1 MMHDEVV
8 DLQLLEVI
16 AKEIGSK
23 IEPNNKVWC
32 NRFMVQSTSS
42 HREYV
47 VSQRRTDG
55 VWGCSCPGWIN
66 HRKCKHLTDI
76 LKRLS
81 KASFQRDSL
90 AAKMLASAR
99 MAYLDL
105 EEAKP
110 VEHRPYTSHLSIE
123 I

>member
-1 MMHDEVV
+1 MHAEVV

-16 AKEIGSK
+16 AKEIGSS

-32 NRFMVQSTSS
+32 NRFKVQSTSS
-42 HREYV
+42 NREYV
-47 VSQRRTDG
+47 VAQRRSDG
-55 VWGCSCPGWIN
+55 EWGCGCRGWIN
-66 HRKCKHLTDI
+66 WRHCKHLTDM
-76 LKRLS
+76 LGRLS
-81 KASFQRDSL
+81 KATFQRDSL

-105 EEAKP
+105 EDAKP
-110 VEHRPYTSHLSIE
+110 VEHKPYTSHLSIE